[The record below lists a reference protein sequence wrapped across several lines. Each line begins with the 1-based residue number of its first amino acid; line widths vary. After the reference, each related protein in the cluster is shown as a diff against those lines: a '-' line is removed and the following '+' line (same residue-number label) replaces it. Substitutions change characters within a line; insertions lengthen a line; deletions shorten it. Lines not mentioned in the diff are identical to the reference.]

1 MSISLTSAENDAT
14 GVTWKWVSV
23 KLGGARPPPRSGM
36 SSVTAP
42 NGKIYVFGGV
52 MDEEEDEES
61 IKGKFSNELY
71 TVDATTLTWRLIEVK
86 KKVSASTKDKKQPKE
101 EEEEAKPVK
110 TSSDG
115 VFTMTVGGSGAGGA
129 AKDGKKGGKAVSLN
143 GPSPRSHVGIAFSKG
158 VLYVYA
164 GIYEEDDRQYTLT
177 DFYSL
182 DVHKLDEWRTILGC
196 DMNQL
201 EWLGSDSESDDDED
215 DDTEDGMDDDEDE
228 DSEDDSD
235 DDDSAMDTE

>member
-1 MSISLTSAENDAT
+1 
-14 GVTWKWVSV
+14 
-23 KLGGARPPPRSGM
+23 M
-36 SSVTAP
+36 SSVMAP

-86 KKVSASTKDKKQPKE
+86 KKATATTKDKKQAK
-101 EEEEAKPVK
+101 EEEAKPVK

-115 VFTMTVGGSGAGGA
+115 VFTMTVGGNSTGA
-129 AKDGKKGGKAVSLN
+129 ASKDEKRGGKAVALN

-164 GIYEEDDRQYTLT
+164 GIFEEDDRQYTLT

-215 DDTEDGMDDDEDE
+215 TEDDGMDDDDDDEDD

-235 DDDSAMDTE
+235 DDDEDMDTE